1 MNLIDTHAH
10 IYQEDFQVD
19 IDAVIARAKENG
31 VSKIYLP
38 NVDVPSIADLKAL
51 VQKDPLLFIPMMG
64 LHPCYVKDDFEVQL
78 NTIEKELR
86 SGNYVAVGEIGIDL
100 YWDKTFYAQQQE
112 AFRRQIDWALEL
124 DLPIVIHARDSL
136 KEIYEI
142 MDEVSRPQL
151 KGIFHCFSGNAD
163 DARKVINYG
172 FKIGIGGVVTFKNSG
187 LDKVLQEIDIKHI
200 VIETD
205 APYLTP
211 VPHRGKRNESS
222 YVKLIA
228 IRLAEIYG
236 ISLDE
241 VAEITT
247 QNAKEVFNFEL

>member
-38 NVDVPSIADLKAL
+38 NVEVSSIANLKAL
-51 VQKDPLLFIPMMG
+51 VQKDPQLFIPMMG
-64 LHPCYVKDDFEVQL
+64 LHPCYVKEDFEQQL
-78 NTIEKELR
+78 TTIEKELR
-86 SGNYVAVGEIGIDL
+86 AGSYVAVGEIGIDL
-100 YWDKTFYAQQQE
+100 YWDKTFFAQQQK
-112 AFRRQIDWALEL
+112 AFRRQIKWALDL

-136 KEIYEI
+136 KEIFEI
-142 MDEVSRPQL
+142 MDEEARPQL
-151 KGIFHCFSGNAD
+151 KGIFHCFSGDAD
-163 DARKVINYG
+163 DAKKILGYG

-187 LDKVLQEIDIKHI
+187 LDKVLKDIDIKHL

-211 VPHRGKRNESS
+211 APHRGKRNESS
-222 YVKLIA
+222 YVKLVA
-228 IRLAEIYG
+228 EKLAEIYG
-236 ISLDE
+236 LSLDE
-241 VAEITT
+241 VARITT
-247 QNAKEVFNFEL
+247 ASAGEVFKF

>member
-10 IYQEDFQVD
+10 IYQEDFQID

-38 NVDVPSIADLKAL
+38 NVDVPSIAELKAL
-51 VQKDPLLFIPMMG
+51 VQKDPQLFIPMMG
-64 LHPCYVKDDFEVQL
+64 LHPCYVKEDFEEQL

-100 YWDKTFYAQQQE
+100 YWDKSFFAQQQD
-112 AFRRQIDWALEL
+112 AFRRQIKWALEL

-136 KEIYEI
+136 QEIFAI
-142 MDEVSRPQL
+142 MDEENRPAL
-151 KGIFHCFSGNAD
+151 KGIFHCFSGNVD
-163 DARKVINYG
+163 DARKVIAYG
-172 FKIGIGGVVTFKNSG
+172 FKIGIGGVVTFKNGG
-187 LDKVLQEIDIKHI
+187 LDKVLKETDIKHL

-222 YVKLIA
+222 YVKLVA
-228 IRLAEIYG
+228 IKLAEIYG

-241 VAEITT
+241 VAAITT
-247 QNAKEVFNFEL
+247 ANAAEVFKF